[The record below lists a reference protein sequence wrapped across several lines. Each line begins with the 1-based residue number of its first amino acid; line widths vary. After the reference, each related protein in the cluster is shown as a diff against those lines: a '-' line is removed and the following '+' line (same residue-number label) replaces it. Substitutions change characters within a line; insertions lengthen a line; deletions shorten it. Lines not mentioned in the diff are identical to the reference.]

1 MAWMPPPDGIA
12 MCDVMIGKNIT
23 EGEDIHVSN

>member
-12 MCDVMIGKNIT
+12 MCQGDGPQKT
-23 EGEDIHVSN
+23 SQTGRGIHD